1 MYLRTIIIERPDHH
15 RDNAMYTEYFGLKE
29 FPFSLA
35 SDPRFLYLS
44 PDHARV
50 KAYIDYAINVQDSF
64 VVFTGEIGAGKTTL
78 VNDALVRNANNHYLV
93 RIQATNLNTDEFLQV
108 LLLEFGIKPYQFSKV
123 QMLQTLKEFLL
134 TQFRK
139 GKKVFLIID
148 EAQKLDKKTLE
159 SIRYLSDM
167 EIGSFKPL
175 GVILVGQPEL
185 NELIDRPDMEH
196 IRQRIRLRFHIKSL
210 NSSEVGKYIRHR
222 LTVAGMTKVD
232 LFNDECIAMIQQYSQ
247 GCLRLINTLCDYS
260 LMHCF
265 VEKLEKVTPWVIQ
278 QAANELGWEPFEKQ
292 YTHKKDIT
300 RFNTNK
306 LLESN
311 HAKLTIKKR
320 GQIIAEYE
328 LSKECV
334 TIGRHASND
343 IPLEDSKA
351 SRYHAQILCHA
362 DGVYLHDLNST
373 NGTFLSNHKITVHA
387 LTNGEMFSIG
397 EFTFAYSKKPE
408 ANKLESNSTQEL
420 LEKDGKDDTQIRPRG
435 SVVQLVHSRS
445 VDIT

>member
-1 MYLRTIIIERPDHH
+1 
-15 RDNAMYTEYFGLKE
+15 MYTEYFGLKE

-50 KAYIDYAINVQDSF
+50 KAYMEYAINVQDSF

-78 VNDALVRNANNHYLV
+78 VNDTLVRNANNHYIV
-93 RIQATNLNTDEFLQV
+93 RIQATNLNSDEFLQV
-108 LLLEFGIKPYQFSKV
+108 LLLEFGIKPYQYSKV

-134 TQFRK
+134 AQFRK

-159 SIRYLSDM
+159 SVRYLSDM

-210 NSSEVGKYIRHR
+210 DACEVGKYIRHR
-222 LTVAGMTKVD
+222 LTVAGMRKVD
-232 LFNDECIAMIQQYSQ
+232 IFDDECIAMIQQYSQ

-260 LMHCF
+260 MMHCF

-292 YTHKKDIT
+292 YTYKKHIT
-300 RFNTNK
+300 RFNTNRVA
-306 LLESN
+306 ESSD
-311 HAKLTIKKR
+311 AKLTIKKR
-320 GQIIAEYE
+320 GQVVAVFE

-373 NGTFLSNHKITVHA
+373 NGTLLSNNKITVHA
-387 LTNGEMFSIG
+387 LEDGEEFSIG
-397 EFTFAYSKKPE
+397 DFTFAYTGKPE
-408 ANKLESNSTQEL
+408 LARNELVPAQEL
-420 LEKDGKDDTQIRPRG
+420 LEDVEKDDTRIRPRE
-435 SVVQLVHSRS
+435 SVVQLVYSKS
-445 VDIT
+445 IDIN